1 MFNHF
6 CSWHIS
12 MRTWKK
18 LAQKLEWE
26 ESMHIPRAE
35 YAWKQKFASRPR
47 HPPGTHIKI
56 HILQIPILKFRTPFW
71 HYQDNPLTPS
81 IHCQDTIDFQLS
93 IFNKEN
99 LYDRW
104 VGGWVGGWFLQEILP
119 LCVSILQVGTCQIF
133 SLAENPRW
141 SRVWQYVEIN
151 EALND
156 KQRVLTKL
164 G

>member
-1 MFNHF
+1 MVNHF

-35 YAWKQKFASRPR
+35 YAWKQKFASR

-99 LYDRW
+99 LY
-104 VGGWVGGWFLQEILP
+104 GGWVGWWMIPSGNITTSWLHLASWNLP
-119 LCVSILQVGTCQIF
+119 DSQLSWESKMEPSVAISTHVV
-133 SLAENPRW
+133 ENN
-141 SRVWQYVEIN
+141 Y
-151 EALND
+151 
-156 KQRVLTKL
+156 
-164 G
+164 GC